1 MAANTRNEQ
10 QFFIQTLH
18 HANHGSY
25 ISRLRLLNGKG
36 QYSSTN
42 LAEIESYDKNYDT
55 YVSLHSF
62 SRYGRLAENIR
73 EITCIYYD
81 LDKHL
86 GKNDRR
92 PISYIEECTGNTLSV
107 LYDAIYGDET
117 LPEPTIITKTGR
129 GLGLFYILD
138 RSIACAKGRNAG
150 QVKFWKLIY
159 RELGEKIKTI
169 LDPENPENNKYKW
182 VGDGDAEALLELDE
196 KVICDVSRVTRMP
209 GTWNQKVGK
218 ECCVLFPEN
227 PDHEPRYYSLKEL
240 SAYIFSEVYTAENTE
255 DPPAEKPKVVIEG
268 KRSGNIVEFD
278 FFLKAFLQ
286 ERIEALEKLQAF
298 RKGKGIGCRDYMCFT
313 YYNHVKQL
321 YGADQAINMLA
332 SFNNAYEDPLP
343 ESEIRNIIKGIDRC
357 SGDTYEGH
365 YKLTNEWIVRNL
377 KVSVLERDV
386 LDFDVSK
393 RKLQRKMAHQ
403 DAVRVRE
410 ERNREIAEYIE
421 CHPEEIYASIAAR
434 FDVSLRTL
442 KSIAKEA
449 GIRRNRKVEKLIE
462 IERQGQERKEQS
474 EKICKQKEDAKSAK
488 ICPIVCCDSLDK
500 GEGVGEN
507 HSSIHLMRTMGDISI
522 RTLGSETESIRTA
535 HGADVSSGSEASTDV
550 RCRDP

>member
-1 MAANTRNEQ
+1 MAANARNEQ
-10 QFFIQTLH
+10 QFFIRTLH

-25 ISRLRLLNGKG
+25 VSRFLAGKG

-42 LAEIESYDKNYDT
+42 LAEIESYDENYNT

-62 SRYGRLAENIR
+62 SRYGRRAEDIR

-81 LDKHL
+81 LDMHEKH
-86 GKNDRR
+86 
-92 PISYIEECTGNTLSV
+92 PMSYIEECTENTLQV
-107 LYDAIYGDET
+107 LYDAIYGDEE
-117 LPEPTIITKTGR
+117 LPEPTIITRTGR
-129 GLGLFYILD
+129 GLGLFYVLD

-150 QVKFWKLIY
+150 QVEFWKLIY
-159 RELGEKIKTI
+159 RRMGEKIKTI
-169 LDPENPENNKYKW
+169 LVPENNRLA
-182 VGDGDAEALLELDE
+182 DDPEALLELDE
-196 KVICDVSRVTRMP
+196 RVICDVSRVTRMP
-209 GTWNQKVGK
+209 GTWNQKAGK
-218 ECCVLFPEN
+218 ECRVVFPEQK
-227 PDHEPRYYSLKEL
+227 PRYYSLKEL

-255 DPPAEKPKVVIEG
+255 DPPAEKPKVVIKR

-321 YGADQAINMLA
+321 YGVDQAIKMLA
-332 SFNNAYEDPLP
+332 SFNNAYENPLS
-343 ESEIRNIIKGIDRC
+343 ESEIRNIARGIDRC

-449 GIRRNRKVEKLIE
+449 GIRRNRKVEKPIE
-462 IERQGQERKEQS
+462 IERQGKERKEQS
-474 EKICKQKEDAKSAK
+474 EKICKKKEDAKSAK
-488 ICPIVCCDSLDK
+488 ICPIVCCDSPDK

-507 HSSIHLMRTMGDISI
+507 HLMRIMGDACI
-522 RTLGSETESIRTA
+522 RMLVSETEPIRTA
-535 HGADVSSGSEASTDV
+535 HGADISSGSEASTDV

>member
-1 MAANTRNEQ
+1 MAADNGINEQ
-10 QFFIQTLH
+10 QLFLRTLH
-18 HANHGSY
+18 HANHNSY
-25 ISRLRLLNGKG
+25 ISRFLAGKG

-42 LAEIESYDKNYDT
+42 LAEIESYDKNYNS

-62 SRYGRLAENIR
+62 SRYGRKAEDIR

-81 LDKHL
+81 LDMHEKHPM
-86 GKNDRR
+86 G
-92 PISYIEECTGNTLSV
+92 YIEECTGNTLGV

-117 LPEPTIITKTGR
+117 LPEPTIITRTGR
-129 GLGLFYILD
+129 GLGLFYVLN
-138 RSIACAKGRNAG
+138 RSIACAKGRNSG
-150 QVKFWKLIY
+150 QVEFWKLIY
-159 RELGEKIKTI
+159 RQLGEKIKSI
-169 LDPENPENNKYKW
+169 LLPENNRLA
-182 VGDGDAEALLELDE
+182 DDPEALLELDE
-196 KVICDVSRVTRMP
+196 RVICDVTRVTRMP
-209 GTWNQKVGK
+209 NTRNQKVRR
-218 ECCVLFPEN
+218 ECRMVFPRKK
-227 PDHEPRYYSLKEL
+227 PRYYSLKEL
-240 SAYIFSEVYTAENTE
+240 STYVFEETYTAKERKTV
-255 DPPAEKPKVVIEG
+255 PSTEKPLIAI
-268 KRSGNIVEFD
+268 KRKNTGNIVEFD

-286 ERIEALEKLQAF
+286 ERIEALEKLQSF

-313 YYNHVKQL
+313 YYNHAKQL
-321 YGADQAINMLA
+321 YGVDQAIKMLV
-332 SFNNAYEDPLP
+332 SYNDAYEDPLP
-343 ESEIRNIIKGIDRC
+343 ESEIRNIVRGIDRC

-449 GIRRNRKVEKLIE
+449 GIRRNRKVEKPVDRQE
-462 IERQGQERKEQS
+462 KERQEQS
-474 EKICKQKEDAKSAK
+474 EKREDVKSAK
-488 ICPIVCCDSLDK
+488 ICPIVCCDPPAK
-500 GEGVGEN
+500 GKGLGEN
-507 HSSIHLMRTMGDISI
+507 HPSIHLMRTMGDASI
-522 RTLGSETESIRTA
+522 QTLVSETEPRRTA
-535 HGADVSSGSEASTDV
+535 HGADVSSGSAASTDL

>member
-1 MAANTRNEQ
+1 
-10 QFFIQTLH
+10 
-18 HANHGSY
+18 
-25 ISRLRLLNGKG
+25 
-36 QYSSTN
+36 
-42 LAEIESYDKNYDT
+42 
-55 YVSLHSF
+55 
-62 SRYGRLAENIR
+62 
-73 EITCIYYD
+73 
-81 LDKHL
+81 
-86 GKNDRR
+86 
-92 PISYIEECTGNTLSV
+92 
-107 LYDAIYGDET
+107 
-117 LPEPTIITKTGR
+117 
-129 GLGLFYILD
+129 
-138 RSIACAKGRNAG
+138 
-150 QVKFWKLIY
+150 
-159 RELGEKIKTI
+159 
-169 LDPENPENNKYKW
+169 
-182 VGDGDAEALLELDE
+182 
-196 KVICDVSRVTRMP
+196 MP
-209 GTWNQKVGK
+209 GTWNQKAGK
-218 ECCVLFPEN
+218 ECRVVFPEQK
-227 PDHEPRYYSLKEL
+227 PRYYSLKEL

-255 DPPAEKPKVVIEG
+255 DPPAEKPKVVIKR

-321 YGADQAINMLA
+321 YGVDQAIKMLA
-332 SFNNAYEDPLP
+332 SFNNAYENPLS
-343 ESEIRNIIKGIDRC
+343 ESEIRNIARGIDRC

-449 GIRRNRKVEKLIE
+449 GIRRNRKVEKPIE
-462 IERQGQERKEQS
+462 IERQGKERKEQS
-474 EKICKQKEDAKSAK
+474 KKICKKKEDAKSAK
-488 ICPIVCCDSLDK
+488 ICPIVCCDSPDK

-507 HSSIHLMRTMGDISI
+507 HLTDA
-522 RTLGSETESIRTA
+522 GSENGYGIVTWPYMPDLGFSLKDR
-535 HGADVSSGSEASTDV
+535 VLC
-550 RCRDP
+550 CRDP

>member
-25 ISRLRLLNGKG
+25 ISRFLAGKG

-42 LAEIESYDKNYDT
+42 LAEIESYDQNYNT

-62 SRYGRLAENIR
+62 SRYGRHAEDIR

-81 LDKHL
+81 LDMHANCPM
-86 GKNDRR
+86 G
-92 PISYIEECTGNTLSV
+92 YIEECTENTLQV
-107 LYDAIYGDET
+107 LYDAIYGDGE
-117 LPEPTIITKTGR
+117 LPEPTIITRTGR
-129 GLGLFYILD
+129 GLGLFYVLD
-138 RSIACAKGRNAG
+138 RSIACAKGRNAR
-150 QVKFWKLIY
+150 QVEFWKLIY
-159 RELGEKIKTI
+159 RRMGEKIKTI
-169 LDPENPENNKYKW
+169 LVPENNRLA
-182 VGDGDAEALLELDE
+182 DDPEALLELDE
-196 KVICDVSRVTRMP
+196 RVICDVSRVTRMP
-209 GTWNQKVGK
+209 GTWNQKARK
-218 ECCVLFPEN
+218 ECRVVFPEQK
-227 PDHEPRYYSLKEL
+227 PRYYSLKEL

-255 DPPAEKPKVVIEG
+255 DPPAEKPKVVIKR

-321 YGADQAINMLA
+321 YSVDQAIKMLA
-332 SFNNAYEDPLP
+332 SFNNAYENPLS
-343 ESEIRNIIKGIDRC
+343 ESELRNIARGIDRC

-449 GIRRNRKVEKLIE
+449 GIRRNRKVEKPIE
-462 IERQGQERKEQS
+462 IERQRKERKEQS
-474 EKICKQKEDAKSAK
+474 EKICKKKEDAKSAK
-488 ICPIVCCDSLDK
+488 ICPIVCCDSRDK

-507 HSSIHLMRTMGDISI
+507 HPSIHLMRTMEDACI
-522 RTLGSETESIRTA
+522 RTLVSETEPIRTA
-535 HGADVSSGSEASTDV
+535 HGADVTSGSEASKDV